1 MTRVLIYGGTGLIG
15 SHLTLRMLRDG
26 HSVTCVDLREPAM
39 SPLLD
44 EIAGHPRFKFI
55 RHDVVMPLHAECDRI
70 FNLASPTY
78 LHHDS
83 SQPFDTMRTNVL
95 GAIRTLELARENRA
109 RLLFASSGDIY
120 QTRNGTC
127 STVIHRDESFYS
139 TLCEAK
145 RSAEALHRAYRRQ
158 YGVDARIARI
168 FNTYGTGA
176 PLDDGRAVMCM
187 IVAAL
192 NNRDIVIN
200 GDGDQI
206 RTFCWVGDTVEA
218 LAKFMEADLS
228 PRLFALNIG
237 GRYEISIRQL
247 AATIIRLSGS
257 KSRIVAGN
265 PRRDDERRKVPDLQ
279 LTRRLIG
286 WVPEVSISEG
296 VMRTIHYVR
305 RTIDHRTAAR
315 RTWVEV
321 S

>member
-1 MTRVLIYGGTGLIG
+1 MTRVLIFGGTGLIG
-15 SHLTLRMLRDG
+15 THLTLRLLRDG
-26 HSVTCVDLREPAM
+26 NHVTCIDLREPCM

-44 EIAGHPRFKFI
+44 EITDNPRFRFVH
-55 RHDVVMPLHAECDRI
+55 HDVTQPLHIECDRI

-78 LHHDS
+78 LHHDA

-95 GAIRTLELARENRA
+95 GAIRALDLARENRA
-109 RLLFASSGDIY
+109 RLIFASSGDVY
-120 QTRNGTC
+120 LTRNGT
-127 STVIHRDESFYS
+127 SSMELHRDESFYS

-145 RSAEALHRAYRRQ
+145 RAAEALHRAYIRQ
-158 YGVDARIARI
+158 HGVDARVARI

-176 PLDDGRAVMCM
+176 SLDDGRAVMSMVCS
-187 IVAAL
+187 AL
-192 NNRDIVIN
+192 TGRDIVIN

-218 LAKFMEADLS
+218 LVRFMEAAPS

-247 AATIIRLSGS
+247 ASTVIRLSGS
-257 KSRIVAGN
+257 KSRIVAGDV
-265 PRRDDERRKVPDLQ
+265 RSDDERRKVPDLQ
-279 LTRRLIG
+279 LTHRLIG
-286 WVPEVSISEG
+286 WLPEVSISEG
-296 VMRTIHYVR
+296 VTRTIHYASR
-305 RTIDHRTAAR
+305 MLDRELAAR

>member
-1 MTRVLIYGGTGLIG
+1 MTRVLIFGGTGLIG
-15 SHLTLRMLRDG
+15 THLTLRLLRDG
-26 HSVTCVDLREPAM
+26 HRVTCVDLRSPEE

-44 EIAGHPRFKFI
+44 EVTDNPLFRFVH
-55 RHDVVMPLHAECDRI
+55 HDVTQPLHIECDSI

-78 LHHDS
+78 LHHDP

-95 GAIRTLELARENRA
+95 GAIRTLDLARENRA
-109 RLLFASSGDIY
+109 RLIFASSGDVY
-120 QTRNGTC
+120 LTRNGTA
-127 STVIHRDESFYS
+127 SMELHRDEGFYS

-145 RSAEALHRAYRRQ
+145 RSAESLIRAYIRQ
-158 YGVDARIARI
+158 HGVDARVARI

-176 PLDDGRAVMCM
+176 SLDDGRAVMSM
-187 IVAAL
+187 ITAAL
-192 NNRDIVIN
+192 SGRDIVVN

-218 LAKFMEADLS
+218 LTRFMQAEAS

-257 KSRIVAGN
+257 RSHIAAGN

-279 LTRRLIG
+279 LTHRLIG
-286 WVPEVSISEG
+286 WQPEVSISEG
-296 VMRTIHYVR
+296 IMRTIRYAR
-305 RTIDHRTAAR
+305 RMIDREFAAR